1 MGRRRAA
8 AAAAAL
14 AATATLAGAPA
25 ALGDHHDEN
34 LPWPQLLPALP
45 VTTKVQPHGVPH
57 CRRASVR
64 CFDGLLARLHRQ
76 WRRLD
81 AACDHRALFALAYI
95 RITKG
100 LRDDLALRHPRLMRF
115 RRWMTYVIIDFSNH
129 YFGYFN
135 AYAHQRPVPDAWKI
149 AYDQAMH
156 GDANGGQDVL
166 LASNAHTQHDLPYIY
181 AEMGMRTRGGT
192 SRKHDH
198 DAVNEVNT
206 RVFDGL
212 EDYYAQHYDPFFSMI
227 DMKPSPLDEIGTM
240 ETVKTWREG
249 AWRNAER
256 LMNAHSAAERKQVE
270 QSIDI
275 DSRVWAESMASVTQ
289 PGHRAVRDAW
299 CRAHHAHR

>member
-1 MGRRRAA
+1 
-8 AAAAAL
+8 
-14 AATATLAGAPA
+14 
-25 ALGDHHDEN
+25 
-34 LPWPQLLPALP
+34 
-45 VTTKVQPHGVPH
+45 
-57 CRRASVR
+57 
-64 CFDGLLARLHRQ
+64 
-76 WRRLD
+76 
-81 AACDHRALFALAYI
+81 
-95 RITKG
+95 
-100 LRDDLALRHPRLMRF
+100 
-115 RRWMTYVIIDFSNH
+115 MTYVIIDFSNH

-240 ETVKTWREG
+240 ETVKTWHGPHFIGHPCASAGVLTGNPLHED
-249 AWRNAER
+249 AVQAAR
-256 LMNAHSAAERKQVE
+256 LAGTDFIVDVALIYDAKAGVLFSHQSGLPLQPAGRVPGMRC
-270 QSIDI
+270 QSI
-275 DSRVWAESMASVTQ
+275 TY
-289 PGHRAVRDAW
+289 H
-299 CRAHHAHR
+299 